1 MASADSVHNRP
12 LRLALAQVNP
22 CVGDLAGNANMVVE
36 WSQRAAAAGAD
47 VVAFPEMMLTGY
59 PIEDLA
65 LRESFQRASVS
76 GIHALAAELAQA
88 GLAELA
94 VIAGFLD
101 ADTESAPGVPGKPR
115 GGPHNAAAVI
125 FGGEVVATYHKHHLP
140 NYGVFD
146 EYRYFVPG
154 AEPLI
159 VHVNGVDV
167 ALAICE
173 DLWQD
178 GGPVSVVRE
187 LGADLLLVLNGS
199 PYERSKDDVRLALC
213 RRRAQEADATLAYV
227 NLVGGQDELVFD
239 GDSMVVDPAGELLAR
254 APEFVE
260 DLLLADIPL
269 RTPRTAHSHAEA
281 YLTTSDSGRLNER
294 ASLSA
299 PSLIAPELLEAEEV
313 YRALTLGLRD
323 YVRKNGFTSV
333 ALGLSGGID
342 SALVAALACDAIG
355 AEHVLGVSMPSQYS
369 SQHSRDDA
377 ADSAAR
383 TGLRFRTVEIAPLVA
398 AFHESYQM
406 QGLAAENLQARI
418 RGVLLMALS
427 NSEGPL
433 VLATGNKSEI
443 AVGYS
448 TIYGDA
454 VGGFAPIKDVP
465 KSLVWQL
472 SRWRNE
478 HAEALGQTP
487 PIPENSISKPPS
499 AELRPDQL
507 DSDSLPDYALLDN
520 ILDAYVEH
528 DRGAEQLLAD
538 GFDQDVVER
547 VVRLIDFAEYKRR
560 QYPPGTKITFKAFG
574 RDRRLPITNRWREH
588 S

>member
-1 MASADSVHNRP
+1 
-12 LRLALAQVNP
+12 
-22 CVGDLAGNANMVVE
+22 MVVS
-36 WSQRAAAAGAD
+36 WSQRAAASGAD

-65 LRESFQRASVS
+65 LRESFQLASVA
-76 GIHALAAELAQA
+76 GIHALAAELARV
-88 GLAELA
+88 GLSELV
-94 VIAGFLD
+94 VIMGYLD
-101 ADTESAPGVPGKPR
+101 ADTEPTPRVPGKPR
-115 GGPHNAAAVI
+115 GGPHNSAAVI
-125 FGGEVVATYHKHHLP
+125 FRGEVVATYHKHHLP

-154 AEPLI
+154 DEPLI
-159 VHVNGVDV
+159 VHVNGVDLAV
-167 ALAICE
+167 AICE

-178 GGPVSVVRE
+178 GGPVAAVRE
-187 LGADLLLVLNGS
+187 LGADILLVLNGS
-199 PYERSKDDVRLALC
+199 PYERSKDDARLALC
-213 RRRAQEADATLAYV
+213 HRRAREANATLAYV

-239 GDSMVVDPAGELLAR
+239 GDSMVVNASGALLAR
-254 APEFVE
+254 SPEFVE
-260 DLLLADIPL
+260 DLLIVECAARAQ
-269 RTPRTAHSHAEA
+269 RTSRSHAEVFLA
-281 YLTTSDSGRLNER
+281 TSGNGASTGAPRTPSISGV
-294 ASLSA
+294 A
-299 PSLIAPELLEAEEV
+299 PDLAEAEEV

-323 YVRKNGFTSV
+323 YVHKNGFNSV

-342 SALVAALACDAIG
+342 SALVAAIACDAIG
-355 AEHVLGVSMPSQYS
+355 ADNVIGVSMPSQYS

-377 ADSAAR
+377 ADLAAR

-398 AFHESYQM
+398 AFHDRLDL
-406 QGLAAENLQARI
+406 QGLAAENLQARV
-418 RGVLLMALS
+418 RGVVLMAIS

-465 KSLVWQL
+465 KSLVWRL
-472 SRWRNE
+472 SRWRND
-478 HAEALGQTP
+478 HAAATGTTA

-507 DSDSLPDYALLDN
+507 DSDSLPDYALLDD

-528 DRGAEQLLAD
+528 DRGAEQLLAE
-538 GFDQDVVER
+538 GFDHEVVER
-547 VVRLIDFAEYKRR
+547 IVRLIDLAEYKRR

-574 RDRRLPITNRWREH
+574 RDRRLPITNRWRERGFPH
-588 S
+588 